1 MNPRAGLDV
10 AVLGGGPIG
19 LACALLLA
27 RAGLRPVVYDARLP
41 AAAQND
47 RRLLALSRG
56 SWQTLAPLLGGRLP
70 PRAPIVDVH
79 VSSAGEFG
87 TTLLRAEEIDA
98 HSGEPLGATVY
109 YGDLHAALNDAAQ
122 AEPGMRLERPVH
134 VRQIRQVGDGVE
146 LDIDHGD
153 GTHAVQRVAVAIHA
167 EGSPPATADTPTAWA
182 LLADLQLRGT
192 PAGMAFERFTRE
204 GPLALLPAPAGA
216 GDGPAWSLVW
226 CMDEAQA
233 RRRAALDSDRL
244 RAELQRAV
252 GPRIAEVAS
261 LSPARAMPLPQ
272 IVRERVAEGRLA
284 WIGNAAQTLHPVAG
298 QGMNLGLRDART
310 LVDCLTERADDPL
323 QALAQ
328 FAVRRS
334 GDRALIAQI
343 TRWMPPAFATRAL
356 PAALLRSAGL
366 TAMNLAPPLR
376 HAWARLLM
384 FGVRS

>member
-1 MNPRAGLDV
+1 MNERSGLDV

-19 LACALLLA
+19 LAGALMLA

-41 AAAQND
+41 AAAQTD
-47 RRLLALSRG
+47 HRLLALSRG
-56 SWQTLAPLLGGRLP
+56 SWQTLRPLLGGRLP
-70 PRAPIVDVH
+70 PHAPIVDVH

-87 TTLLRAEEIDA
+87 TTLLRADEIDA

-109 YGDLHAALNDAAQ
+109 YGDLHAALNAAAQ
-122 AEPGMRLERPVH
+122 AEPGVRIERPVH
-134 VRQIRQVGDGVE
+134 VRQVRQVDDGVE
-146 LDIDHGD
+146 LDTDRGD

-167 EGSPPATADTPTAWA
+167 EGSPPAADDTPTAWA
-182 LLADLQLRGT
+182 LLADLRLRGT
-192 PAGMAFERFTRE
+192 PAGVAFERFTRE
-204 GPLALLPAPAGA
+204 GPLALLPAPAPA

-226 CMDEAQA
+226 CMDQAQA
-233 RRRAALDSDRL
+233 RRRAALDGDGL
-244 RAELQRAV
+244 RAELQCAV
-252 GPRIAEVAS
+252 GPRIAEVTS
-261 LSPARAMPLPQ
+261 LSPARALPLPQ

-310 LVDCLTERADDPL
+310 LVDCLTECADDPR

-328 FAVRRS
+328 FAARRS
-334 GDRALIAQI
+334 GDRALIAGI

-376 HAWARLLM
+376 QAWARLLM

>member
-1 MNPRAGLDV
+1 MNERTDLDI

-27 RAGLRPVVYDARLP
+27 RAGLRPVVFDARLP
-41 AAAQND
+41 AAAHAD

-87 TTLLRAEEIDA
+87 TTLLRADEIDA

-122 AEPGMRLERPVH
+122 HARGLRIERPVH
-134 VRQIRQVGDGVE
+134 VRQVRQAGTCVE
-146 LDIDHGD
+146 LDIDRGD
-153 GTHAVQRVAVAIHA
+153 SAQSTQRVALAIHA
-167 EGSPPATADTPTAWA
+167 EGSPPASAETPTAWA
-182 LLADLQLRGT
+182 LLADLRLRGAG
-192 PAGMAFERFTRE
+192 AGMAFERFTRE
-204 GPLALLPAPAGA
+204 GPLALLPAPASA
-216 GDGPAWSLVW
+216 ADGPAWSLVW

-233 RRRAALDSDRL
+233 RRRAALDLDRL

-261 LSPARAMPLPQ
+261 LSPARALPLPQ
-272 IVRERVAEGRLA
+272 IVRERVADGRLA

-310 LVDCLTERADDPL
+310 LVDCLTEQANEPL

-328 FAVRRS
+328 FAARRR

>member
-1 MNPRAGLDV
+1 MNEHTDLDI

-27 RAGLRPVVYDARLP
+27 RAGLRPVVFDARLP
-41 AAAQND
+41 AAAHAD

-87 TTLLRAEEIDA
+87 TTLLRADEIDA

-122 AEPGMRLERPVH
+122 HARGLRIERPVH
-134 VRQIRQVGDGVE
+134 VRQVRQAGTCVE
-146 LDIDHGD
+146 LDIDRGD
-153 GTHAVQRVAVAIHA
+153 SAQSTQRVALAIHA
-167 EGSPPATADTPTAWA
+167 EGSPPASAETPTAWA
-182 LLADLQLRGT
+182 LLADLRLRGAG
-192 PAGMAFERFTRE
+192 AGMAFERFTRE
-204 GPLALLPAPAGA
+204 GPLALLPAPASA
-216 GDGPAWSLVW
+216 ADGPAWSLVW

-233 RRRAALDSDRL
+233 RRRAALDLDRL

-261 LSPARAMPLPQ
+261 LSPARALPLPQ
-272 IVRERVAEGRLA
+272 IVRERVADGRLA

-310 LVDCLTERADDPL
+310 LVDCLTEQANEPL

-328 FAVRRS
+328 FAARRR